1 VTPKQVDRA
10 IKSGEPVTLHNARYN
25 ETFTA
30 VLVSRDRYTVTTSTG
45 GRFER
50 DELQIVSD
58 ILSAISE
65 E

>member
-1 VTPKQVDRA
+1 MTPKQVDRA